1 MDIFVG
7 NLPKKT
13 SVLELR
19 KLIGDVGS
27 ARFRVIT
34 GKQKNGRKCCYGHA
48 IIGSS
53 QTGTEVITRLDG
65 VEFNGCSITARHFL
79 HRSEHNERRSRMV
92 YPIGWNG
99 VNRRRGDRRAHI

>member
-19 KLIGDVGS
+19 KLIGEVGS
-27 ARFRVIT
+27 ARFRVVS
-34 GKQKNGRKCCYGHA
+34 GKQKNGRKNCYGHA
-48 IIGSS
+48 IINSN
-53 QTGTEVITRLDG
+53 QTGQAIISRLDG
-65 VEFNGCSITARHFL
+65 VEFNGSNITARHFL

-92 YPIGWNG
+92 YPVGWNG
-99 VNRRRGDRRAHI
+99 VNRRRGDRRLHS